1 MVIDSPDKNF
11 IFVSKWI
18 QSVMMGQRSVKDQEI
33 CDLLNARD
41 QRGMELLFEAYYKSL
56 VSWANTF
63 LNDLG
68 VAEDVV
74 QEFFIALWNQE
85 IHRELKP
92 ETLSSFLR
100 VLVRNRCYNR
110 LTKRDIFTCFVSVER
125 VDCMFEEY
133 DDSKDQLIAKVM
145 DEVALLPNRSR
156 EILNGVFVEGMKYQE
171 VADQLGVSINTV
183 KTQMGRSLQFLRKA
197 LKTDDYLTLLFFLG
211 KK

>member
-1 MVIDSPDKNF
+1 MEYKSAT
-11 IFVSKWI
+11 
-18 QSVMMGQRSVKDQEI
+18 MGLRSVKDQEI
-33 CDLLNARD
+33 CSLLNVRD
-41 QRGMELLFEAYYKSL
+41 KRGMELLFEAYYKSL

-85 IHRELKP
+85 IHKELKP

-110 LTKRDIFTCFVSVER
+110 LVRRDVFTCFVSVER

-133 DDSKDQLIAKVM
+133 DDSKDRLIAKVM
-145 DEVALLPNRSR
+145 GEIDLLPPRSR

-171 VADQLGVSINTV
+171 VADRYNISVSTV
-183 KTQMGRSLQFLRKA
+183 KTLLGTSIRKLRERMGREGFL
-197 LKTDDYLTLLFFLG
+197 DFLLIYCRYC
-211 KK
+211 

>member
-1 MVIDSPDKNF
+1 
-11 IFVSKWI
+11 
-18 QSVMMGQRSVKDQEI
+18 MGQRSAKDQEI

-41 QRGMELLFEAYYKSL
+41 QRGMEFLFEAYYKSL

-85 IHRELKP
+85 IHRELRP

-110 LTKRDIFTCFVSVER
+110 LIRSDVFTRFVRVER
-125 VDCMFEEY
+125 VECIFEEY
-133 DDSKDQLIAKVM
+133 DDSKDKLIARVM
-145 DEVALLPNRSR
+145 NEIALLPPRSR
-156 EILNGVFVEGMKYQE
+156 EILNGIFVDGMKYQE
-171 VADQLGVSINTV
+171 VADCYGISVSTV
-183 KTQMGRSLQFLRKA
+183 KTLLATSLRKLRERMGREEFL
-197 LKTDDYLTLLFFLG
+197 DFLLVFC
-211 KK
+211 KYR

>member
-1 MVIDSPDKNF
+1 
-11 IFVSKWI
+11 
-18 QSVMMGQRSVKDQEI
+18 MMGQRSVKDQEI

-68 VAEDVV
+68 VSENVV

-171 VADQLGVSINTV
+171 VADRYNISVSTV
-183 KTQMGRSLQFLRKA
+183 KTLLGTSIRKLRERMGREGFL
-197 LKTDDYLTLLFFLG
+197 DFLLVYCRYC
-211 KK
+211 